1 MKENQT
7 RSNCIYA
14 QLNIGE
20 LVQMKKIGKEDHLFE
35 YECRKNSR

>member
-7 RSNCIYA
+7 RTNCIYA

-20 LVQMKKIGKEDHLFE
+20 LVQMKKKIAKKDRWFE
-35 YECRKNSR
+35 